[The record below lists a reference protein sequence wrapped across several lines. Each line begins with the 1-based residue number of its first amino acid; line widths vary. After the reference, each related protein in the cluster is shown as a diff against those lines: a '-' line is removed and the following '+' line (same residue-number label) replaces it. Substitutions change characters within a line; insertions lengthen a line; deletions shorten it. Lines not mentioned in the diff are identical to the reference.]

1 MEFSILSLSLLCF
14 RAYSL
19 PLRCLSTQQ
28 PVQPCCSS
36 NWSHYSTAQTCPSL
50 LKLSK
55 SQTGP
60 GDPQG
65 TTTTV
70 SDFISYQGSLPLV
83 HQAAVTPVSLHHK
96 APQRPQFYSLDSR
109 NPCQMFAWLI
119 LTCLSSQWM
128 FPACPFI
135 VHFPLPSIPDLSHP
149 VLLLLMQQMQAD
161 CCWSVSITS
170 SPPEQGDSLFTNVS
184 QTRTRVT
191 LNAFKASE

>member
-1 MEFSILSLSLLCF
+1 MLTPFLSDACPHNSQCSPAAVVIGPIIPLHKPAPVSLNCQSHKLVPVIHRVQLPLSLTSF
-14 RAYSL
+14 PIKVA
-19 PLRCLSTQQ
+19 
-28 PVQPCCSS
+28 
-36 NWSHYSTAQTCPSL
+36 
-50 LKLSK
+50 
-55 SQTGP
+55 
-60 GDPQG
+60 
-65 TTTTV
+65 
-70 SDFISYQGSLPLV
+70 FPLV

-109 NPCQMFAWLI
+109 NPCQIFAWLI

-128 FPACPFI
+128 YPACLFI

-149 VLLLLMQQMQAD
+149 ALSLLMQQMQAD
-161 CCWSVSITS
+161 CLWSVSITS